1 MNVPRGSKPQSSS
14 ELCSQIADDVAEE
27 IASDDDVELTR
38 VANYLHGERVDV
50 KVSGIDLRV
59 FLADLLEDPLP
70 KIVRERQG
78 VGFVAHADALQA
90 IPAGIIEGVA
100 DDAFDAFSRIDVF
113 LDSNFVGCSLLEES
127 A

>member
-27 IASDDDVELTR
+27 VASDDDVELTR
-38 VANYLHGERVDV
+38 VANYLHRECVDV
-50 KVSGIDLRV
+50 KVPGIDLRV

-78 VGFVAHADALQA
+78 IGLVAHADALQT
-90 IPAGIIEGVA
+90 IPAGIIEGIA
-100 DDAFDAFSRIDVF
+100 DDAFDSLSRVDVF
-113 LDSNFVGCSLLEES
+113 LDGNLVRSSLLEE
-127 A
+127 